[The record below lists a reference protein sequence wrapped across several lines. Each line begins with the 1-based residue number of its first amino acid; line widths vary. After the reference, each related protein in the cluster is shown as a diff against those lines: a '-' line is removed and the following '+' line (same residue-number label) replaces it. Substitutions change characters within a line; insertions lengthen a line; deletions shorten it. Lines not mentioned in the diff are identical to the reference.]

1 MATRASARS
10 EQEPASNLPC
20 QEALF
25 GLFSGLAAPLEP
37 ARSRSTLLA
46 IAHDNSDARKLVLT
60 KNPPEICRVGSL
72 FSGSFLASRQ
82 RSNPLGAI
90 QLCSERLMATQ
101 RRVSSFRARTRLIS
115 VIPEASFRISFL
127 PALVSMPVSASSCP
141 LFCNDRWS
149 GSSKRQIGWRL
160 SS

>member
-1 MATRASARS
+1 VELCSERLMATQTRISSFRARTRLKSAMSGGSFR
-10 EQEPASNLPC
+10 
-20 QEALF
+20 ALF

-115 VIPEASFRISFL
+115 VMPEASFR
-127 PALVSMPVSASSCP
+127 V
-141 LFCNDRWS
+141 LFWPR
-149 GSSKRQIGWRL
+149 GTA
-160 SS
+160 